1 MKQSNNIYWLA
12 NRLTAYGFGFSPFLK
27 QLSSG
32 RVTPDQPGLQ
42 LSTEN
47 VTSRSYG
54 VIESQVDRKTIQI
67 LTVAVNNSTRT
78 AASCDLKSQ
87 QLVSTIGTALK
98 GEI

>member
-12 NRLTAYGFGFSPFLK
+12 NRLAAYGFGFSPFLK
-27 QLSSG
+27 QLPSG

-67 LTVAVNNSTRT
+67 LTVAVNNFTRT
-78 AASCDLKSQ
+78 AAGCDSKSINDRNR
-87 QLVSTIGTALK
+87 V
-98 GEI
+98 ER

>member
-12 NRLTAYGFGFSPFLK
+12 NRLAAYGFGFSPFLK

-32 RVTPDQPGLQ
+32 RVTPDQPVLQ

-54 VIESQVDRKTIQI
+54 VIESRVDRKTIQI
-67 LTVAVNNSTRT
+67 LTVAVNNFTMT
-78 AASCDLKSQ
+78 AAGCDLKSQ
-87 QLVSTIGTALK
+87 QLVSTIGTALR